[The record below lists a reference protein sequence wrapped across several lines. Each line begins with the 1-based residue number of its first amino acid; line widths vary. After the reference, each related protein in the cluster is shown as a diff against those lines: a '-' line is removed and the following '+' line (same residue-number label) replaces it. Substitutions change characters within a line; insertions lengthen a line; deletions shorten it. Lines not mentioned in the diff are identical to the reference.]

1 MLAESLEDG
10 GALMTLW
17 ENIIDT
23 MLNITVFLFI
33 GVLIWLYL
41 RKEPDSPATD
51 EEKKHRQG

>member
-1 MLAESLEDG
+1 MPF
-10 GALMTLW
+10 W

-23 MLNITVFLFI
+23 VLNITVFLFI

-51 EEKKHRQG
+51 AKKKRRQD

>member
-1 MLAESLEDG
+1 MPF
-10 GALMTLW
+10 W

-23 MLNITVFLFI
+23 VLNITVFLFI

-41 RKEPDSPATD
+41 RKESGGHATD